1 MFEVRNKKTNRKNY
15 SAKFQ
20 KIQRQ
25 TATTESVLPY
35 TNKDLI
41 RMCFIVNFAKCFGET
56 SKEHE
61 PGQTLGHLKI

>member
-1 MFEVRNKKTNRKNY
+1 MFEVRNKKTNRKNC

-41 RMCFIVNFAKCFGET
+41 RVFYCEFCKMFRRNF